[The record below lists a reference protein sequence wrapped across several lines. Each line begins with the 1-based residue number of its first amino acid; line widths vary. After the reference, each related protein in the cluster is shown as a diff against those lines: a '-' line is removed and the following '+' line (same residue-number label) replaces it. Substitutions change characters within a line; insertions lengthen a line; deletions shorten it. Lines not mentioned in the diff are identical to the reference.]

1 MVRWYHQLSEHELG
15 QIPGDSEGQETLV
28 CCSPEAA
35 ESDTTERQNN
45 SNEGYARVTAASW
58 IPPSPMEGATGLG

>member
-35 ESDTTERQNN
+35 KSQTQLSDRTT
-45 SNEGYARVTAASW
+45 
-58 IPPSPMEGATGLG
+58 ATKGMLE